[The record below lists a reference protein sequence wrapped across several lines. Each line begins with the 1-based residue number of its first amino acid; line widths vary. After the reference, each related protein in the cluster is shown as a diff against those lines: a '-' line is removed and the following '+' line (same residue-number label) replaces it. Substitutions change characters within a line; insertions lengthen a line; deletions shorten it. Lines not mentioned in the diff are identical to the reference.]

1 MTTTRRSPELS
12 RVVTILVSAVLAAA
26 PLIAAGGPAAG
37 GTVVAQGA
45 EVLGPVAPVLTQR
58 LDEIPAARNWRPGDA
73 IREIPR
79 RSFDIADPHAAK
91 YSAEGLA
98 DPLADLQDQRDA
110 ERRAPALLLGVNIDG
125 QGYTGAT
132 PPDTVGD
139 VGPDHYVQAVNASRI
154 AIYDKMGAM
163 LPGYPKDLSDLAPS
177 GDSCNTNPWGD
188 PIVLYDQ
195 LADRWFLQEFDGGTS
210 NLCIYISETPDP
222 TGAYYFYKFSPRPDH
237 DYPHFGVWP
246 DAYYGT
252 INRGSDV
259 NALAFDRVSM
269 LAGTPATAQYF
280 NSTPALSGYG
290 FQTLTPADHDGS
302 QPPPAGAPGIFMRQN
317 DDEAHSGSPVAA
329 DDYLDMYAFVV
340 DWATPANSSLTALPQ
355 VTITDFNSWLVNYTT
370 FASIPQPGTSQR
382 IDPIREAI
390 LQRLVYRN
398 FGAHEVLLGNFIT
411 NENPATSGSSVDG
424 ATRWFE
430 LRRTGGDW
438 SLFQEGTYGPG
449 TAETHHFMGGIA
461 MDGQGNI
468 GLGYSKTDT
477 AVPVY
482 PSLGVTGRLVTDP
495 PGTMAL
501 ETDAV
506 LGTQSQT
513 GTERYGDYAAM
524 SIDPTDDC
532 TFWYTNEYI
541 AGSNWSTRITSF
553 VFEECTYG
561 FTLTPTPA
569 TRSVCALT
577 DPDPEYTID
586 ISGTAG
592 WTGFVTLD
600 DGGTNPAGTT
610 SSFVPTGGD
619 VDFTTSYEVSNL
631 GAAATGFYTMV
642 ITGTGDDPE
651 TTVRT
656 TQVSLDLAVANPG
669 SPILLAPGDG
679 APGVGLKPT
688 FSWTAASD
696 ATSYNLVVAGD
707 PAFSNVVYTA
717 SGITD
722 TSHTMSS
729 SLDPS
734 SNYYWQVTANNVC
747 GAQPSGIFN
756 FGTVILAC
764 DTFASSD
771 IPKPIPDSGP
781 VTSSLTIGVGGIVA
795 DVNVVDLVGT
805 HTYMGDLDFTVQS
818 PAGGS
823 VMVMGRACGTDEDF
837 NINLDDEAPPGAWPC
852 PPTDGGTYQ
861 PTETLAAFDGE
872 DSTGTWSLVV
882 TDNAGG
888 DSGELESWGLEICI
902 ESDAEF
908 ILTSDPTGHSVC
920 GGTDAV
926 STISVA
932 GLGADVTLSA
942 SSVPAG
948 AGIAFS
954 QNPVSLPGSST
965 FTISN
970 TQAVADGSYVI
981 SVDGN
986 NGTSTESVPV
996 GLAVFGTIPAVPVLS
1011 APADGAIDVSP
1022 TPTFIWG
1029 ATSGAASYTLT
1040 VAGDP
1045 GFSSVVYEATGL
1057 TDTTHIATTQ
1067 LNISTLYY
1075 WRVTAENPCGPEVS
1089 GAFSFTTRS
1098 APPVLLVDDDDN
1110 SPDVRA
1116 FYADALNSVGLAFDV
1131 WDTENTDTNEPGAAD
1146 LSPYEMVVW
1155 FTGDEFGGAA
1165 GPGSSSEAALATWLD
1180 AGGCLF
1186 ISAQDYFYDKG
1197 MTTFM
1202 QDHLGVASV
1211 TNDENQTTVT
1221 GDGSVFTGMGPY
1233 SLSYPFSNFSDIVNP
1248 DGTAELAFLGDQG
1261 DAAINKDPGAY
1272 RSTFWAFPLE
1282 AIPAAADRQEVM
1294 EKIGVWCGVL
1304 FDAQPIFSD
1313 GFEDGTTG
1321 NWSDTSR

>member
-1 MTTTRRSPELS
+1 MTIKRTSES
-12 RVVTILVSAVLAAA
+12 ARVATVLVLGVLVGM
-26 PLIAAGGPAAG
+26 PLIAAESPEANGK
-37 GTVVAQGA
+37 VVARGA
-45 EVLGPVAPVLTQR
+45 EVLGPVIPIPTQR
-58 LDEIPAARNWRPGDA
+58 LDEIPVARSWRPGDA

-79 RSFDIADPHAAK
+79 RSFDIADPNAAK
-91 YSAEGLA
+91 FSAEGVA
-98 DPLADLQDQRDA
+98 DPLAELQDRRDA
-110 ERRAPALLLGVNIDG
+110 EGRAPTLMLGVNIDG

-139 VGPDHYVQAVNASRI
+139 VGPNHYVQAVNATRI
-154 AIYDKMGAM
+154 AIYDKTGVM
-163 LPGYPKDLSDLAPS
+163 LSGYPKDLSDLAPA

-195 LADRWFLQEFDGGTS
+195 LADRWFLQEFDSGTS
-210 NLCIYISETPDP
+210 NLCIYISQTPDP

-237 DYPHFGVWP
+237 DYPHFGVWT

-252 INRGSDV
+252 INRGSEV
-259 NALAFDRVSM
+259 NALAFDRASM
-269 LAGTPATAQYF
+269 LAGAPATAQFF
-280 NSTPALSGYG
+280 NSAPSLPGYG
-290 FQTLTPADHDGS
+290 FQTLSPADHDGT

-317 DDEAHSGSPVAA
+317 DDEAHTGSPSPT
-329 DDYLDMYAFVV
+329 DDYLEIWAFAV
-340 DWATPANSSLTALPQ
+340 DWATPANSTFTALTPI
-355 VTITDFNSWLVNYTT
+355 TITDFNSWLVNYTT

-390 LQRLVYRN
+390 LQRLAYRN
-398 FGAHEVLLGNFIT
+398 FGAHEAIVGNFIT
-411 NENPATSGSSVDG
+411 NEDPATSGSTVDG

-449 TAETHHFMGGIA
+449 TAATNHFMGGIA

-482 PSLGVTGRLVTDP
+482 PSIGVTGRLVTDP
-495 PGTMAL
+495 PGTMAA

-513 GTERYGDYAAM
+513 GTERYGDYAALG
-524 SIDPTDDC
+524 IDPADDC

-569 TRSVCALT
+569 TRDVCALG
-577 DPDPEYTID
+577 DPDPEYVID
-586 ISGTAG
+586 VSGTAG

-600 DGGTNPAGTT
+600 DGGSNPAGTT

-619 VDFTTSYEVSNL
+619 VDFTSSYVISNL
-631 GAAATGFYTMV
+631 GAASTGLHTIV

-656 TQVSLDLAVANPG
+656 TQVSLNLAVANPG
-669 SPILLAPGDG
+669 APVLLTPADG
-679 APGVGLKPT
+679 TPGVSLKPT
-688 FSWTAASD
+688 FTWTAASD
-696 ATSYNLVVAGD
+696 ATSYDLVVATD
-707 PAFSNVVYTA
+707 PALANVVYA
-717 SGITD
+717 VSGITD

-729 SLDPS
+729 SLAPS
-734 SNYYWQVTANNVC
+734 SNFYWRVTANNVC
-747 GAQPSGIFN
+747 GAQSSGVFN
-756 FGTVILAC
+756 FGTVILVC
-764 DTFASSD
+764 ETFSSTD
-771 IPKPIPDSGP
+771 VPLPIPDQGP
-781 VTSSLTIGVGGIVA
+781 VTSSLTVGVGGIVA
-795 DVNVVDLVGT
+795 DVNVVNLVGT
-805 HTYMGDLDFTVQS
+805 HTYMGDLDFNVES
-818 PAGGS
+818 PASGS

-837 NINLDDEAPPGAWPC
+837 DINLDDEAPPGAWPC

-861 PTETLAAFDGE
+861 PTEALAAFDGE
-872 DSTGTWSLVV
+872 DSTGTWNLVIN
-882 TDNAGG
+882 DNAGG
-888 DSGELESWGLEICI
+888 DSGELESWGLEICT
-902 ESDAEF
+902 ESNAEF
-908 ILTSDPTGHSVC
+908 VLTSDPTSRSVC
-920 GGTDAV
+920 AGTDAV
-926 STISVA
+926 YTISLA

-942 SSVPAG
+942 TSVPAG
-948 AGIAFS
+948 AAIDFS

-965 FTISN
+965 LTVSD
-970 TQAVADGSYVI
+970 TQNIADGGYTI
-981 SVDGN
+981 SVDGD

-996 GLAVFGTIPAVPVLS
+996 GLDVFGSTPAVPILS
-1011 APADGAIDVSP
+1011 APADGAVDVSP
-1022 TPTFIWG
+1022 TPTFVWG
-1029 ATSGAASYTLT
+1029 ATSGAASFTLT
-1040 VAGDP
+1040 VAEDP
-1045 GFSSVVYEATGL
+1045 GFSSVVYEVAGL
-1057 TDTTHIATTQ
+1057 IETTHIAATQFNVSTT
-1067 LNISTLYY
+1067 YY
-1075 WRVTAENPCGPEVS
+1075 WMVTAENPCGPVSS

-1116 FYADALNSVGLAFDV
+1116 TYTDALTSVGLAYDV
-1131 WDTENTDTNEPGAAD
+1131 WDTENTDTNEPDAAD
-1146 LSPYEMVVW
+1146 LAPYEMVVW

-1165 GPGSSSEAALATWLD
+1165 GPGSSTEAALATWLD

-1197 MTTFM
+1197 LTTFM

-1221 GDGSVFTGMGPY
+1221 GDGSVFTGSGPY
-1233 SLSYPFSNFSDIVNP
+1233 SLAFPFSNFSDVVSP

-1261 DAAINKDPGAY
+1261 DAAVDKDSGTY
-1272 RSTFWAFPLE
+1272 RSTFWGFPFE
-1282 AIPAAADRQEVM
+1282 ALPSASDRQDTM
-1294 EKIGVWCGVL
+1294 TKIGQWCGVL
-1304 FDAQPIFSD
+1304 FDLQPIFID
-1313 GFEDGTTG
+1313 GFEGG
-1321 NWSDTSR
+1321 NTDSWSVVQP